1 MKTDIYFSILSR
13 SFLLRMT
20 NVSDKTCRGD
30 QITQFVFNIFFF
42 KSSLLCDRVEKY
54 CRAGQATVDNT
65 THAHCMLN
73 NKGYKHA
80 IRICNT

>member
-30 QITQFVFNIFFF
+30 QITQFVFNIFFLNRAF
-42 KSSLLCDRVEKY
+42 YVIVWKNTVEPDRP
-54 CRAGQATVDNT
+54 QLT
-65 THAHCMLN
+65 
-73 NKGYKHA
+73 
-80 IRICNT
+80 IRRMRIAC